1 MKRRKL
7 DLLLFAVL
15 VACLTVS
22 SIGGGNVFL
31 MNYLRGGSR
40 LQLKIMSRSLYN
52 DQGPEE

>member
-40 LQLKIMSRSLYN
+40 LQLKIMSRSQYN